1 MSRYNW
7 KKKSLYIASLLS
19 EEIDDYNNSIT
30 TYGEPLN
37 LGLQNIQPLSGTTD
51 ITEYGAKVSKMQK
64 VLLDYDTYLNM
75 FKERDLAY
83 IETTTPDGEKVN
95 GENANYII
103 TSVRNQNK
111 KIAIYFEKLPRK

>member
-19 EEIDDYNNSIT
+19 EETDDYNNSIT

-83 IETTTPDGEKVN
+83 IETATPEGEKVN
-95 GENANYII
+95 GKNANYII

-111 KIAIYFEKLPRK
+111 KIAVYFEKLPRK